1 MYSTQGEQLKDW
13 GVIRVALIKKY
24 GIMWEFSPN
33 VVDDFVKML
42 VFPPNNPV
50 FVLGVRPLGTLAF
63 PRGEKELKNKRH
75 WFKKVK
81 DGKWTQQTN
90 NMVYLCIIILK
101 WTKKLTC

>member
-42 VFPPNNPV
+42 VLGIGKTPPII
-50 FVLGVRPLGTLAF
+50 R
-63 PRGEKELKNKRH
+63 
-75 WFKKVK
+75 
-81 DGKWTQQTN
+81 
-90 NMVYLCIIILK
+90 YLF
-101 WTKKLTC
+101 